1 MAKDKKNPIKK
12 IKSKSKKTNVDNLNI
27 KNKNYNLIKVK
38 TSYLSLISASIFTTL
53 ILILLLGYI
62 IFYLNNLRSCQC
74 FQDENNKNVSN
85 IDYLIIIEALSLAM
99 NIIIL
104 INLLSLYLSVDKIKS
119 GGAYSFNT
127 KLSLYI
133 GILVYIIVYGF
144 FVYNVFKLSENVKYD
159 CVCSSHPIRYLLYI
173 QAFITF
179 IYLIL
184 LSFGLFII

>member
-1 MAKDKKNPIKK
+1 MAKDKKNPVKK
-12 IKSKSKKTNVDNLNI
+12 LKSKSKKINIDNLNS

-53 ILILLLGYI
+53 ILILFLIYI
-62 IFYLNNLRSCQC
+62 IFYLNNLKNCQC
-74 FQDENNKNVSN
+74 FQDENIKNVSN

-104 INLLSLYLSVDKIKS
+104 INLISLYLSVDKIKS
-119 GGAYSFNT
+119 GGSYSFDT
-127 KLSLYI
+127 KLSLFI

-159 CVCSSHPIRYLLYI
+159 CVCSTNPIRYLLYI